1 VKGKAIMK
9 INDTPIDISRTLIY
23 KGPKFRSHKF
33 IFDKNVAY
41 LKPTISSL
49 LFCVI
54 YVVVGLFLLT
64 LAVIVYVNNNQID
77 LTIFLGGLGISIT
90 TFGCALI
97 QPFIKQVVF
106 NKNTGKFKNNVDRTV
121 KIDNILSL
129 QIVNKMV
136 SSKHALS
143 YPCYE
148 LNLLTK
154 NGRRINILNHNDLVQ
169 LKNDAEKLSVFL
181 SVELLDLQREIIL

>member
-1 VKGKAIMK
+1 MK
-9 INDTPIDISRTLIY
+9 INDTSIDISRTLIY

-33 IFDKNVAY
+33 IFDKNLVY

-64 LAVIVYVNNNQID
+64 LSVIVYVNNNQID

-97 QPFIKQVVF
+97 QPFIKQAVVD
-106 NKNTGKFKNNVDRTV
+106 KISVSLKIMLTV
-121 KIDNILSL
+121 L
-129 QIVNKMV
+129 
-136 SSKHALS
+136 
-143 YPCYE
+143 
-148 LNLLTK
+148 
-154 NGRRINILNHNDLVQ
+154 
-169 LKNDAEKLSVFL
+169 
-181 SVELLDLQREIIL
+181 

>member
-1 VKGKAIMK
+1 MK
-9 INDTPIDISRTLIY
+9 INDAPIDVSSTLIH

-33 IFDKNVAY
+33 IFDGNVAY

-54 YVVVGLFLLT
+54 YIVVGLFLLA
-64 LAVIVYVNNNQID
+64 LAMTVYVYKNQID
-77 LTIFLGGLGISIT
+77 LTIFLGGFGISIT
-90 TFGCALI
+90 TFGCTLI
-97 QPFIKQVVF
+97 KPFIKQVIF
-106 NKNTGKFKNNVDRTV
+106 DRNTGKFKNNVDRTV
-121 KIDNILSL
+121 KIDNIMSL
-129 QIVNKMV
+129 QIVNKIV

-154 NGRRINILNHNDLVQ
+154 NGRRINILNHNDLTQ
-169 LKNDAEKLSVFL
+169 LKLDAENLASLL
-181 SVELLDLQREIIL
+181 SVELLDLRRKITL